1 MTSSNDIQSTI
12 FRQMTPEEKWKAAT
26 QLYWSAWGL
35 KEAYLQ
41 ALHPGWTVQEV
52 NEAVKMWMASGTE

>member
-1 MTSSNDIQSTI
+1 
-12 FRQMTPEEKWKAAT
+12 MTPEEKWKAAT
-26 QLYWSAWGL
+26 RLYWSARGL